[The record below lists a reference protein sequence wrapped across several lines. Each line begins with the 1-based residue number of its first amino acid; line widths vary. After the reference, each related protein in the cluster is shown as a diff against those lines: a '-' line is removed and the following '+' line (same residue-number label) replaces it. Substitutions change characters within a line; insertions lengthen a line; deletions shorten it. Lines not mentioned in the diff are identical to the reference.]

1 MGLECLLGC
10 QSIALAKG
18 LQRPLGGEG
27 LKGQKVTWAGVRLR
41 SVDLTWRSEEAMG
54 ATWSDLR

>member
-18 LQRPLGGEG
+18 LQRPLGGVG
-27 LKGQKVTWAGVRLR
+27 LKGQKVKWAGVRLR
-41 SVDLTWRSEEAMG
+41 SVDLTWRSAGSHGSHMVRF
-54 ATWSDLR
+54 A